1 VASDARQT
9 ELYSGQTTPERDHA
23 GHQKLGPATKYK
35 LTCTAPLPCTLGL
48 MSLPSLGGA
57 RRVRLELVAQVRV
70 RSVALRHDQQAGGAL
85 VQPVHDPGPYD
96 GGDRARSRAAGRLDG
111 LQRRRQRSA
120 LILVCVVALGEPELG
135 VVAVIP
141 VTWMSCWC
149 SARSPVLDIM
159 RQHGA

>member
-96 GGDRARSRAAGRLDG
+96 GGARAAGGLDG
-111 LQRRRQRSA
+111 LQRRRQRGA
-120 LILVCVVALGEPELG
+120 LVLIRVIALGEPELG
-135 VVAVIP
+135 VVAVIR
-141 VTWMSCWC
+141 VT
-149 SARSPVLDIM
+149 
-159 RQHGA
+159 